1 MRAVGTGP
9 NVHEPGLGARYAD
22 AMNIL
27 MVNEKGWFFGGVEQL
42 VNDVATGLAE
52 RGHRIALLSTEALPQ
67 GRDPLSAPFAASSC
81 LDPTVSLDAWKQRVK
96 AMVEEFEIEVAY
108 IHRLAPAAAIEAILE
123 YRPVVRYVHDH
134 DLYCPRRHKY
144 FPLTTRICN
153 RPMGTA
159 CVAHGCL
166 LTPNGPWP
174 GIPWLINLP
183 QKHSELQF
191 NRRLP
196 RLCVGSNWMRD
207 MMVTNGFSADQVE
220 VLPPIPMGLEQEPSS
235 LDTEPIVLFVGQVIR
250 GKGVD
255 LLLRALAEVR
265 QPFRAL
271 IVGTGNHMQAC
282 VELARKLKLGGQVS
296 FLGWVSHDRIGDYF
310 GRARVVAV
318 PSRWPEPFGMV
329 GLEAMWASRPVVAFA
344 VGGIPDWLAD
354 GESGFAVPEQDWKLY
369 GQAIEQLLEEP
380 QLAARMGRHGYDM
393 ASEKFRFDTQIDRT
407 EAMLRRAVQS

>member
-1 MRAVGTGP
+1 
-9 NVHEPGLGARYAD
+9 
-22 AMNIL
+22 
-27 MVNEKGWFFGGVEQL
+27 
-42 VNDVATGLAE
+42 
-52 RGHRIALLSTEALPQ
+52 
-67 GRDPLSAPFAASSC
+67 
-81 LDPTVSLDAWKQRVK
+81 
-96 AMVEEFEIEVAY
+96 
-108 IHRLAPAAAIEAILE
+108 
-123 YRPVVRYVHDH
+123 
-134 DLYCPRRHKY
+134 
-144 FPLTTRICN
+144 
-153 RPMGTA
+153 
-159 CVAHGCL
+159 
-166 LTPNGPWP
+166 
-174 GIPWLINLP
+174 
-183 QKHSELQF
+183 
-191 NRRLP
+191 
-196 RLCVGSNWMRD
+196 MRD

-380 QLAARMGRHGYDM
+380 QLAARIRSTVPRRCCGGQSKANNATATLHFEPGAQPTAPPKPKKQPPD
-393 ASEKFRFDTQIDRT
+393 ASNATGDGT
-407 EAMLRRAVQS
+407 EALEAEA

>member
-1 MRAVGTGP
+1 
-9 NVHEPGLGARYAD
+9 
-22 AMNIL
+22 MNIL

-42 VNDVATGLAE
+42 VNDVASGLAE
-52 RGHRIALLSTEALPQ
+52 RGHRVALLSTEACPQ
-67 GRDPLSAPFAASSC
+67 GRDPLSAPFTATAC
-81 LDPTVSLDAWKQRVK
+81 LDPAVSLEAWKQRVK
-96 AMVEEFEIEVAY
+96 AVIEESEIEVAY
-108 IHRLAPAAAIEAILE
+108 VHRLAPAAAIDAILE

-159 CVAHGCL
+159 CIAHGCL
-166 LTPNGPWP
+166 LTPNGPLP
-174 GIPWLINLP
+174 GVPWLINLP
-183 QKHSELQF
+183 QKRRDLEF

-196 RLCVGSNWMRD
+196 RLCVGSRWMRN
-207 MMVTNGFSADQVE
+207 MMVRNGFSEDQVE
-220 VLPPIPMGLEQEPSS
+220 VLPPIPMGLEQDPSPFEDEPS
-235 LDTEPIVLFVGQVIR
+235 VLFVGQVIR

-265 QPFRAL
+265 QPFQAL
-271 IVGTGNHMQAC
+271 IIGTGNHMEIC
-282 VELARKLKLGGQVS
+282 VELARELKLGGQVS

-310 GRARVVAV
+310 RRARVVAV

-354 GESGFAVPEQDWKLY
+354 GENGLAVAEQDYKQY
-369 GQAIEQLLEEP
+369 GQAIEQLLADPE
-380 QLAARMGRHGYDM
+380 LATRMGRHGHGL
-393 ASEKFRFDTQIDRT
+393 ASEKFRFDAQIDRT
-407 EAMLRRAVQS
+407 ESILQRAIRS